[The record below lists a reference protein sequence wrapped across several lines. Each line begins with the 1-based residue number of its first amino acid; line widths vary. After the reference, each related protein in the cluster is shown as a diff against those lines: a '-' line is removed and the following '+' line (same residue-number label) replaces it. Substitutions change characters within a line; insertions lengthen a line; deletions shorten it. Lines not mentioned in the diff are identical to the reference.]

1 MSFQIIAITNRTLCA
16 EPLPQRVSALCE
28 AGIDRV
34 IVREKDLSTHEYEAL
49 LQAIFEAIE
58 PDQRDLITINTFVEA
73 ARLTGVASV
82 QLSLIDLQEHPD
94 FAREFASVGV
104 SVHGKAEALLA
115 QKLGADYL
123 IAGHIFATDCK
134 PGLAPRGLDFLREV
148 CDAVA
153 IPVYAIGGIDEHTI
167 DAVKEAGA
175 QGACLMSDLMTC
187 SDMAEELQCLR
198 KAVISV

>member
-1 MSFQIIAITNRTLCA
+1 MPFQIIAITNRTLCA

-34 IVREKDLSTHEYEAL
+34 IVREKDLSIHEYEAL
-49 LQAIFEAIE
+49 LQAILEAIE
-58 PDQRDLITINTFVEA
+58 PDQRDLIAINTFVEA
-73 ARLTGVASV
+73 ARLTGIASV
-82 QLSLIDLQEHPD
+82 QLSLPDLQEHPD

-115 QKLGADYL
+115 QKLGVDYL

-148 CDAVA
+148 CDAAA
-153 IPVYAIGGIDEHTI
+153 IPVYAIGGINEQTI
-167 DAVKEAGA
+167 GAVKEVGA
-175 QGACLMSDLMTC
+175 QGACLMSDLMNC
-187 SDMAEELQCLR
+187 SDVGEELQRLR
-198 KAVISV
+198 KAVMNA